1 MADET
6 DYEPSPQLTGIVIIT
21 LPPPDNP
28 SFGKTITAFT
38 LSDNHISSTT
48 SQSTPPPNDPSPS
61 PSPPPPPQQSP
72 SRRQSPSSLGNFSH
86 RRPST
91 ILPIL
96 CICFIA
102 LYCWSSISQ
111 EEVLRLRDDFDNDDD
126 EDDHKNKS
134 RTTFLFPLY
143 RKPYRGNGDLGDVE
157 LKLGRLRGLK
167 DSAMRAP
174 KINKKSVSAASKID
188 SATVIPVGGN
198 IHLDGLYY
206 TFLHFG
212 NPPRPYFLDIDTGS
226 DLTWVQ
232 CDAPCTSCAKGAH
245 PFYKPGK
252 DNIIL
257 PKDSYCHEL
266 QKNQMSKHCDSC
278 LQCDYEIEY
287 ADHSSSMGVL
297 ARDEV
302 SLNIANGS
310 LVKSK
315 VVFGCAYD
323 QQGLLLNTLGKT
335 DGILSLSRAKISLP
349 SQLASEGITNNIIGH
364 CLATDTVSGG
374 YLFFGDDF
382 VPHSQMAWVP
392 MLQSL
397 DSNSY
402 QAEITEVNYGR
413 RQIDLGDVKARQRNI
428 IFDTGSSYSY
438 FPEEA
443 YTNLV
448 TLLNDISNESIV
460 LDTSDT
466 SLPICWRSKSPLR
479 SVKDVKMLFKPL
491 NLHFRSTWWILSR
504 KLQIPPEGYLV
515 INKKGNV
522 CLGILNGNNVH
533 DGSTFILGD
542 ISLQGLLVVYDNV
555 NKKIGW
561 VRSDCA
567 RPRQFESNFPNPGLG
582 L

>member
-6 DYEPSPQLTGIVIIT
+6 DEPSSQLTGLVIIT

-48 SQSTPPPNDPSPS
+48 SQSTHPPNDPSPS
-61 PSPPPPPQQSP
+61 PSPPPPPQQISA
-72 SRRQSPSSLGNFSH
+72 RRQSPSSLGNFSH

-111 EEVLRLRDDFDNDDD
+111 EEVFRLRDDFDNDDD

-143 RKPYRGNGDLGDVE
+143 RKPYGGNGDVE
-157 LKLGRLRGLK
+157 LKLGRLRGLN
-167 DSAMRAP
+167 DSAMLMRAP
-174 KINKKSVSAASKID
+174 KFNKKSVSAASKID

-198 IHLDGLYY
+198 IYLDGLYY
-206 TFLHFG
+206 TYLHFG
-212 NPPRPYFLDIDTGS
+212 NPPRPYFLDIDTGN

-232 CDAPCTSCAKGAH
+232 CDAPCTSCAK
-245 PFYKPGK
+245 
-252 DNIIL
+252 
-257 PKDSYCHEL
+257 
-266 QKNQMSKHCDSC
+266 
-278 LQCDYEIEY
+278 CDYEIEY

-323 QQGLLLNTLGKT
+323 QQ
-335 DGILSLSRAKISLP
+335 
-349 SQLASEGITNNIIGH
+349 ASEGITKNIIGH
-364 CLATDTVSGG
+364 CLATDTLSGG

-402 QAEITEVNYGR
+402 QAEIMEVNYGS
-413 RQIDLGDVKARQRNI
+413 RQIDLGAVKPRQRNI

-443 YTNLV
+443 YNNLV

-491 NLHFRSTWWILSR
+491 NLHFRSKWWILSR

-515 INKKGNV
+515 INRKGNV
-522 CLGILNGNNVH
+522 CLGILNGNKVH
-533 DGSTFILGD
+533 DGSTFILGGMD
-542 ISLQGLLVVYDNV
+542 NQLECFDEFDSNVAYIVEITSFYLYIATRSTVRVRQCKQENWVGLNYQIVPSQEDLRAISLIQASDYDKTPASRAFLSSV
-555 NKKIGW
+555 G
-561 VRSDCA
+561 VA
-567 RPRQFESNFPNPGLG
+567 VGYVL
-582 L
+582 